1 MEDKKND
8 GIPKEQAMRSKYHQ
22 MTIKQLQQT
31 KKELYKTI
39 IALSK
44 KGEVNTET
52 FKENLSNLLEIRY
65 QLAIKKEFEQSI
77 GVDISIFYQ
86 KESLF
91 TIPTIESSLE
101 QTLESIQPL
110 NQIYKNKMTEL
121 YQKNQQS
128 SEGPSV

>member
-1 MEDKKND
+1 
-8 GIPKEQAMRSKYHQ
+8 

-77 GVDISIFYQ
+77 GVEISIF
-86 KESLF
+86 
-91 TIPTIESSLE
+91 
-101 QTLESIQPL
+101 
-110 NQIYKNKMTEL
+110 

-128 SEGPSV
+128 SEDPSV

>member
-1 MEDKKND
+1 
-8 GIPKEQAMRSKYHQ
+8 

-65 QLAIKKEFEQSI
+65 QLAIKKEFKQSI
-77 GVDISIFYQ
+77 GVEISIFYQ

-91 TIPTIESSLE
+91 TMPAIESSLE

-110 NQIYKNKMTEL
+110 NQIYKNKMTEF

>member
-1 MEDKKND
+1 
-8 GIPKEQAMRSKYHQ
+8 

-77 GVDISIFYQ
+77 V
-86 KESLF
+86 
-91 TIPTIESSLE
+91 
-101 QTLESIQPL
+101 
-110 NQIYKNKMTEL
+110 
-121 YQKNQQS
+121 
-128 SEGPSV
+128 

>member
-1 MEDKKND
+1 M
-8 GIPKEQAMRSKYHQ
+8 
-22 MTIKQLQQT
+22 
-31 KKELYKTI
+31 YKSI

-77 GVDISIFYQ
+77 GVEISIFYQ

-91 TIPTIESSLE
+91 TMPAI
-101 QTLESIQPL
+101 ESIQPL

>member
-1 MEDKKND
+1 MINNCN
-8 GIPKEQAMRSKYHQ
+8 
-22 MTIKQLQQT
+22 KQ

-77 GVDISIFYQ
+77 GVEISIFYQ

-91 TIPTIESSLE
+91 TMPAIESSLE